1 MTNIA
6 GYDVFNGDADG
17 ICALIQLRM
26 VEPRDSYLITSVK
39 RNIELLKNV
48 QAGVGDR
55 VTVLDVSM
63 DKNHRHLQQILSNG
77 ADVFYIA
84 HHYAGTIPESTSLT
98 PLINES
104 ADVCTSLLVNQY
116 LHGAYLG

>member
-63 DKNHRHLQQILSNG
+63 DKNHRPC
-77 ADVFYIA
+77 
-84 HHYAGTIPESTSLT
+84 AG
-98 PLINES
+98 NF
-104 ADVCTSLLVNQY
+104 LLVAAGINDLALELLDDFVSKFERTY
-116 LHGAYLG
+116 E